1 MPIGFSGS
9 PPIFDAMFVIVPLL
23 IIGTLVFIIVKGLT
37 TWASNNAAE
46 VVHVPARVVSKRLEV
61 SGGSGDTSS
70 TTSYFVTFE
79 FEDGRRIELRVR
91 GSIHGLLVEGDYG
104 KLNYQGTRFN
114 DFQRD
119 IG

>member
-46 VVHVPARVVSKRLEV
+46 VVHAPARVVSKRLEV

-79 FEDGRRIELRVR
+79 FEDGGRIELRVR

-104 KLNYQGTRFN
+104 TLNYQGTRFN